1 MKIHLESSTT
11 RLSGSFTSF
20 LLLFALTSLVM
31 AVALACGGGSP
42 SDNPLEL
49 ILDDV
54 RGVVVLDFE
63 QIRAGGAPDQAA
75 DSLESAWNTEL
86 DPLNQ
91 SQGGNYMDSGIKTGL
106 RVSEEFLGG
115 FSFMYFSPW
124 C

>member
-20 LLLFALTSLVM
+20 LLLFALASLVM

-86 DPLNQ
+86 
-91 SQGGNYMDSGIKTGL
+91 
-106 RVSEEFLGG
+106 
-115 FSFMYFSPW
+115 
-124 C
+124 